1 MDIRI
6 KAILKRMRDDRLLEC
21 KGCPCV
27 SKCRLAKESSRKY
40 KTGLRSI
47 KKSETYWVYHNFNA
61 DGLIHCAAMLRQH
74 LIDLVVP
81 ESRGIKID

>member
-21 KGCPCV
+21 KGCPCM
-27 SKCRLAKESSRKY
+27 SKCRVAKETSRKE

-47 KKSETYWVYHNFNA
+47 KRSKSYLLHPYLNVA
-61 DGLIHCAAMLRQH
+61 GLIHCAAMLRQH

>member
-27 SKCRLAKESSRKY
+27 SKCRVAKEASRKQ

-47 KKSETYWVYHNFNA
+47 KKDKNYLIYPHIGVA
-61 DGLIHCAAMLRQH
+61 GLAHCAAMLRQH